1 MKKIKNQQHWTW
13 IIIISFFILG
23 FLDSRFGILGLV
35 CMTAPIYH
43 ALRGEGKVHCSKYC
57 PRGSFLGKFL
67 EKLSLQNQLPA
78 YLRTKKAKNILLVI
92 MITVFSFSMYHTGF
106 VFDKMAFAILR
117 FMAMSF
123 IIGII
128 MGIFF
133 KPRSWCVVCPMGH
146 GAGLIS
152 NYQKNNIP
160 LTGLKTAKST
170 K

>member
-1 MKKIKNQQHWTW
+1 MKKRKNQQHWTW

-35 CMTAPIYH
+35 CMGTPIYH

-67 EKLSLQNQLPA
+67 DKLSMQNQLPA
-78 YLRTKKAKNILLVI
+78 YMRTKKAKNILLII

-117 FMAMSF
+117 FMLMSF
-123 IIGII
+123 IIGIL

-152 NYQKNNIP
+152 IYQKNNIP
-160 LTGLKTAKST
+160 LTGLKTAKAT